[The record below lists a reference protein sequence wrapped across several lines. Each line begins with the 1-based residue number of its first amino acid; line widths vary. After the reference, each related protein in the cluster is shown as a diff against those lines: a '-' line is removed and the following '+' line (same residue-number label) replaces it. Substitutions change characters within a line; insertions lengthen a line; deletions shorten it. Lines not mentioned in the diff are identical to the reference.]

1 MCHHRLPWQ
10 HRVWRVVP
18 ANGLPAA
25 ATMAKLT
32 MRVAPLAP
40 LNEKELIDQNVY
52 AVSNYNCCH
61 LHIYDVFTHMHSYEI
76 TWCTRG
82 LS

>member
-18 ANGLPAA
+18 AIWFASCSNVRST
-25 ATMAKLT
+25 TMAKLT

-40 LNEKELIDQNVY
+40 LNEKELIDHNVY
-52 AVSNYNCCH
+52 VVAIFIS
-61 LHIYDVFTHMHSYEI
+61 MM
-76 TWCTRG
+76 TRFRG
-82 LS
+82 APWRTIPLN